1 MKKGLHFPHLVM
13 LLTQDLNSPS
23 GLGRYFP
30 LAKYLVRH
38 NYHVTILALHSNFD
52 AEKNRDFWDQG
63 VHIKYVSQM
72 HVQKIHDRTQY
83 FPVTKLI
90 KVVIN
95 ATKRLMQEAM
105 KESPDLVLVGK
116 PHPMNGIAGLK
127 VARNK
132 SVPLIVDCDDYE
144 AESNKTNSIWQ
155 KYVLKYFEDSLPK
168 MADLVTTNTY
178 FNKDRMQKLG
188 IEEKRIY
195 YLPNGVDTDR
205 FQFASVDRLKSLR
218 DSLGLGNNKVV
229 GYFGSI
235 NLANHPVDLLVRSFA
250 RIYKN
255 DERVRLLIV
264 GGGGDMERLRALV
277 KVLNIESGV
286 VFTGRVDPNEIG
298 VYYQLADVSVDPVND
313 TLADRGRCPLKIFES
328 WQMGVPVI
336 SGHVGDR
343 KKLGGV
349 PAAISLYKPGDEAQ
363 LSQLLIELI
372 KDVNELSNLRTQGLL
387 RVENYSWERIV
398 NCSITIFRE
407 LFERD
412 R

>member
-1 MKKGLHFPHLVM
+1 
-13 LLTQDLNSPS
+13 
-23 GLGRYFP
+23 
-30 LAKYLVRH
+30 
-38 NYHVTILALHSNFD
+38 
-52 AEKNRDFWDQG
+52 
-63 VHIKYVSQM
+63 M

-255 DERVRLLIV
+255 DERVRLFNSW
-264 GGGGDMERLRALV
+264 R
-277 KVLNIESGV
+277 
-286 VFTGRVDPNEIG
+286 
-298 VYYQLADVSVDPVND
+298 
-313 TLADRGRCPLKIFES
+313 RGRHGKAASLGE
-328 WQMGVPVI
+328 GVE
-336 SGHVGDR
+336 
-343 KKLGGV
+343 
-349 PAAISLYKPGDEAQ
+349 Y
-363 LSQLLIELI
+363 
-372 KDVNELSNLRTQGLL
+372 
-387 RVENYSWERIV
+387 
-398 NCSITIFRE
+398 
-407 LFERD
+407 
-412 R
+412 

>member
-1 MKKGLHFPHLVM
+1 MKKGQHHPHLVM

-30 LAKYLVRH
+30 FAKYLVRQ
-38 NYHVTILALHSNFD
+38 NYHVTILALHSNIE
-52 AEKNRDFWDQG
+52 AEKTRDFWDQG
-63 VHIKYVSQM
+63 VHIRYVSQM
-72 HVQKIHDRTQY
+72 HVLKIHNRTEY
-83 FPVTKLI
+83 FPVIELI

-95 ATKRLMQEAM
+95 ATKRLTQEAM
-105 KESPDLVLVGK
+105 KESPDLVFVGK
-116 PHPMNGIAGLK
+116 PHPMNGIAGLR
-127 VARNK
+127 VARSK
-132 SVPLIVDCDDYE
+132 SVPLILDCDDYE
-144 AESNKTNSIWQ
+144 AESNKTNHIWQ
-155 KYVLKYFEDSLPK
+155 KTVLRCFEDSLPK

-178 FNKDRMQKLG
+178 FNKDRIQKLG
-188 IEEKRIY
+188 VDEKKIHY
-195 YLPNGVDTDR
+195 IPNGVDTDR
-205 FQFASVDRLKSLR
+205 FQSASVDRLKSLR

-229 GYFGSI
+229 GYFGSL
-235 NLANHPVDLLVRSFA
+235 NLANHPVDLLVKSFA
-250 RIYKN
+250 RVYQNNEK
-255 DERVRLLIV
+255 VRLLIV

-277 KVLNIESGV
+277 KELNIEKGV
-286 VFTGRVDPNEIG
+286 VFTGRVDPNEINA
-298 VYYQLADVSVDPVND
+298 YYQLADVSVDPVND

-372 KDVNELSNLRTQGLL
+372 KDANKLSNLRAQGFL
-387 RVENYSWERIV
+387 RVKNYSWERIA
-398 NCSITIFRE
+398 NYSKTIFQE
-407 LFERD
+407 FFERD

>member
-1 MKKGLHFPHLVM
+1 
-13 LLTQDLNSPS
+13 
-23 GLGRYFP
+23 
-30 LAKYLVRH
+30 
-38 NYHVTILALHSNFD
+38 
-52 AEKNRDFWDQG
+52 
-63 VHIKYVSQM
+63 
-72 HVQKIHDRTQY
+72 
-83 FPVTKLI
+83 
-90 KVVIN
+90 
-95 ATKRLMQEAM
+95 
-105 KESPDLVLVGK
+105 
-116 PHPMNGIAGLK
+116 MNGIAGLK

-277 KVLNIESGV
+277 KELNIESGV

-328 WQMGVPVI
+328 WQMGIPVI

-363 LSQLLIELI
+363 LSQILIELI